1 MLADLITWSLRNR
14 LVVMTGALVLCMVGG
29 LAMLSLNIDA
39 FPDTTPVQV
48 QVNTLAPALVP
59 EEVERSV
66 TFPIELALGGMK
78 GLESMRSMSLFG
90 ISQVVLTFRDG
101 TDIYFARQVVNER
114 LNGLELPPG
123 VPRPEMGPVSTGLG
137 EVFQYV
143 LKPNGMSLTDVRTLQ
158 DWTIKPGLR
167 SVSGIAEL
175 NVWGGFKK
183 QYQIRLDPN
192 RLIRFGLTFDEVV
205 RAVPTNNLNVGG
217 GNLVRQ
223 GDALLVHGVGRTVN
237 EQEIGNIVIKAVDG
251 VPVRIRDVADVVVG
265 EELRRGLVTA
275 DGQGEVVLGIG
286 YMMLGENS
294 YEVTGNLVER
304 YENVRKTI
312 PEGVKPEK
320 VYDRTTLVG
329 QVIDTVRVNLT
340 EGAYFVVVILFL
352 LLGNLRAGLIAAA
365 AIPLSLFVGFC
376 GMWSWSIAGS
386 LLSLGA
392 IDFGI
397 VVDSSVVVIESI
409 MRKLG
414 HNQSLRGQERLKAI
428 RDAAVEVRNP
438 AVFGQLIIMIVYLP
452 ILSLE
457 GVEGKM
463 FRPMAMTVI
472 FILIGS
478 LIVSLTF
485 TPVLASYVLPKR
497 VEEKDSFLVR
507 LMSWLYGP
515 ALRIVMRLRWP
526 AIAGAVAC
534 LAWAV
539 TAATKLGT
547 EFVPRLSEGDIVI
560 GIIRAP
566 GTSLERSASLN
577 TSMERTLL
585 TEFPNEIARVWSR
598 VGTPEVATEVG
609 SMESTDMFIALKPRD
624 NWKRAK
630 RQSELAEQILAS
642 VNDIEG
648 QIIWI
653 TQPIEQRLNEM
664 VSGVR
669 ADVAI
674 KLYGKDLEE
683 LVNKASELQRILKE
697 VPGSADVATEQVMG
711 QPILKIRIDQE
722 AIARYGVAAQS
733 VLDVVE
739 SVGGKA
745 LGEVVEGQLRFPL
758 VVRLPER
765 LRESP
770 ASLGTIL
777 IPGVGGEQIPL
788 ERVAKIELI
797 KGPKLISREWGERRV
812 TVQCNVRGRDVGSFV
827 GEAQSRIA
835 EKLDLPE
842 DRFRIDWGGQ
852 FENMQRAQKRL
863 VIVVPIA
870 LFLILVL
877 LYMSYRNLLDTVIL
891 FLSVPFAT
899 IGGILAL
906 VIREMPLSI
915 PAAVGFIT
923 LSGVSVLSSMVFVSA
938 LREKL
943 AEGAASVRSAIM
955 DTSLVTMRTIVMTA
969 LVASVGFIPMAINDA
984 PGAEVQRPLASVV
997 IGGVL
1002 TATAFS
1008 LFVLP
1013 AIYSVCLR
1021 KSAAKPKTAPAVA

>member
-14 LVVMTGALVLCMVGG
+14 LVVMAGALGLCLVGIF
-29 LAMLSLNIDA
+29 AMLSLNIDA

-114 LNGLELPPG
+114 LNGVELPPG

-143 LKPNGMSLTDVRTLQ
+143 LKPSGMNLTDVRTLQ

-205 RAVPTNNLNVGG
+205 RAVPSNNLNVGG

-251 VPVRIRDVADVVVG
+251 VPVRIRDVAEVVVG

-304 YENVRKTI
+304 FEDIEKSL
-312 PEGVKPEK
+312 PEGVKAEK
-320 VYDRTTLVG
+320 VYDRTSLVG

-463 FRPMAMTVI
+463 FRPMALTVI

-485 TPVLASYVLPKR
+485 TPVLASYVLPKK

-507 LMSWLYGP
+507 VLSWVYGP
-515 ALRIVMRLRWP
+515 ALRLVMRLRWA
-526 AIAGAVAC
+526 AIGGAVAC
-534 LAWAV
+534 LAWAL
-539 TAATKLGT
+539 TAGSRLGT

-560 GIIRAP
+560 GIVRAP
-566 GTSLERSASLN
+566 GTSLERSAILN
-577 TSMERTLL
+577 TTMERTLL
-585 TEFPNEIARVWSR
+585 SQFPDEIARVWTR

-609 SMESTDMFIALKPRD
+609 SMESSDMFVALKPRD
-624 NWKRAK
+624 QWKRAK
-630 RQSELAEQILAS
+630 RQSELSERILAA
-642 VNDIEG
+642 VDDMEG

-711 QPILKIRIDQE
+711 QPILRIRIDQE

-777 IPGVGGEQIPL
+777 IPGAGGEQIPL

-827 GEAQSRIA
+827 GEAQSRID
-835 EKLDLPE
+835 EKLELPE

-906 VIREMPLSI
+906 VVREMPLSI

-938 LREKL
+938 LREKM
-943 AEGAASVRSAIM
+943 AEGVTSVRSAITE
-955 DTSLVTMRTIVMTA
+955 TSLVTMRTIVMTA

-1021 KSAAKPKTAPAVA
+1021 KSPGGTGNSASQA